1 MGSAVL
7 FSHLNY
13 AFGDCPSF
21 AASPALKSH
30 AWVGHKWVV
39 SAGDAV
45 PAMQRM
51 LFGALGCFFNEKNY
65 YELFIKFS
73 EGLNSES
80 QKAFASVQGKDGCR
94 SLLWVVPRVFLRR
107 LDFKKQNKAMGKNK
121 EEFRCQETAF
131 FIFYYFK
138 MFMFCSK
145 EQQTEICKP
154 KAVSYL
160 VPDSLSLLCEVFS
173 WLQMYF
179 NELWYQ
185 NWNLLTE
192 HLYKATAYIC
202 RVCTQSYLEAVFHSL

>member
-1 MGSAVL
+1 MSFHPASGGTCSSLDQMGSTVL

-51 LFGALGCFFNEKNY
+51 LFGALGWFFNEKNY

-80 QKAFASVQGKDGCR
+80 QIAFASVQGKDGCR
-94 SLLWVVPRVFLRR
+94 SLLWVVPRGFLRR
-107 LDFKKQNKAMGKNK
+107 LGFKKQNKVMGKN
-121 EEFRCQETAF
+121 EEGFRCQETAF
-131 FIFYYFK
+131 LIFLLFLNAHVLLK
-138 MFMFCSK
+138 RAAGWNMQAQGSLIPCARLPES
-145 EQQTEICKP
+145 
-154 KAVSYL
+154 VVWGLLL
-160 VPDSLSLLCEVFS
+160 VTDVF
-173 WLQMYF
+173 
-179 NELWYQ
+179 
-185 NWNLLTE
+185 
-192 HLYKATAYIC
+192 
-202 RVCTQSYLEAVFHSL
+202 